1 VKALVDHPINL
12 VKADGKRTQL
22 KTDNK
27 GEVHIASDA
36 QSSKRRWPPP
46 SSVTL
51 APMTAGIPICSKTR
65 PTRAE
70 A

>member
-1 VKALVDHPINL
+1 MKALVDHPINL

-36 QSSKRRWPPP
+36 QSSKRR
-46 SSVTL
+46 
-51 APMTAGIPICSKTR
+51 
-65 PTRAE
+65 
-70 A
+70 